1 LLSDVDVAALST
13 LPSNLDPTLLISQR
27 SLGRRLTHV
36 LQASNERHF
45 RVAYGTS
52 EIHAHGAKA
61 FASDPESANGTGVRV
76 SLSPVQE
83 ALPDF
88 SDALEREI
96 TDDFQARL
104 LRFRLANYRRICE
117 VKLETREFVPAMR
130 DEVRAW
136 LIPVS
141 DCPDLQKVVSHF
153 LMQQSREEEG
163 NRMLDDR
170 CVVAEA
176 ALFFCHKPDVN
187 QFVVGDLTEIANTL
201 LTGRH
206 EGRVLTDKKVG
217 LLLRALG
224 ISGERVEKGYRV
236 SLGNQVREKIHR
248 VAKSYQVVSTQD
260 GTVWFNHCASGANEK
275 SN

>member
-1 LLSDVDVAALST
+1 
-13 LPSNLDPTLLISQR
+13 
-27 SLGRRLTHV
+27 
-36 LQASNERHF
+36 
-45 RVAYGTS
+45 
-52 EIHAHGAKA
+52 
-61 FASDPESANGTGVRV
+61 VRV

-130 DEVRAW
+130 DEVRSW
-136 LIPVS
+136 LIPIC

-170 CVVAEA
+170 CAVAEA

-187 QFVVGDLTEIANTL
+187 QFFVGDLIEIANTL

-224 ISGERVEKGYRV
+224 ISGERVAKGYRV
-236 SLGNQVREKIHR
+236 SIGNQVREKIHR

-260 GTVWFNHCASGANEK
+260 GTVWCNHCASGANEK